1 MHISLR
7 QKLSSV
13 EIILIDEISMV
24 SSKLMQEINLHLC
37 EIFFSDKPFGEKSV
51 IACGD
56 LFQLPPVRGKTVYN
70 CDVEKIQRI
79 LSFELWD
86 KFCIAELTE
95 VMRQRGDDIFID
107 LLNKVRIGDIDE
119 SVESL
124 LRQRFIEPGSVDYSH
139 DALHIFGENEPANKH
154 NEEMLNRISGPSI
167 QVAAIDEFPQEYN
180 IPTSDLRNLQN
191 AKLSNTGELIYILI
205 VKIGARVMI
214 TKNIDLKDRLIN
226 GQIGTIM
233 QFKFK
238 NDDLVKIYIK
248 LDDERAGVKAL
259 NSDPISR
266 ENMWIPITRSEA
278 FFTLK
283 ARSANSSMIRRT
295 QFPLMLSWAC
305 TCHKVQGLS
314 LPEAVISFTLNKQ
327 RRFNPGQMY
336 VALSRVTSLNGL
348 HLIGNVSRSA
358 IQHNTA
364 AAIEYDRL
372 RIESPLVPSN
382 RRFRIC

>member
-1 MHISLR
+1 M
-7 QKLSSV
+7 
-13 EIILIDEISMV
+13 
-24 SSKLMQEINLHLC
+24 
-37 EIFFSDKPFGEKSV
+37 
-51 IACGD
+51 
-56 LFQLPPVRGKTVYN
+56 
-70 CDVEKIQRI
+70 
-79 LSFELWD
+79 
-86 KFCIAELTE
+86 
-95 VMRQRGDDIFID
+95 
-107 LLNKVRIGDIDE
+107 
-119 SVESL
+119 
-124 LRQRFIEPGSVDYSH
+124 DYPH
-139 DALHIFGENEPANKH
+139 DALHIFAENEPANKH

-167 QVAAIDEFPQEYN
+167 QVAAIDEFPQECN
-180 IPTSDLRNLQN
+180 IPTSDLRNMQN
-191 AKLSNTGELIYILI
+191 AKLSDTGGLISILI

-238 NDDLVKIYIK
+238 NDNLVKPYIK

-259 NSDPISR
+259 SSDPISR

-283 ARSANSSMIRRT
+283 GRSANSPMIRRT

-348 HLIGNVSRSA
+348 HLIGNFSSSA

-372 RIESPLVPSN
+372 RIESPLVPTEDLEFVEENLTITLLNTRSMRKHALDIKYSKCLVN
-382 RRFRIC
+382 SDLICLTETHLL